1 MPPTEVNQFELKMP
15 INNKWIVERST
26 VDHISDEH
34 IQMNEPEYVIDFTV
48 SYHMRYSRATID
60 AYNLFARSMEKGAR
74 SMSASPPDVVT
85 DSGFQIFPGVLDLVG
100 RSSSDDIDQLT
111 KAGLPAFSPT
121 ITPKLTL
128 ALADSA
134 VQEILAL
141 QKLGGANEW
150 PRECVECLGM
160 KQLVIYG
167 HGNTYGIVIVYSGTK
182 RELFAV
188 LEGFRSLTIEWP
200 VSGADPAQQ
209 VQVISVFTH
218 LDVAPWL

>member
-1 MPPTEVNQFELKMP
+1 
-15 INNKWIVERST
+15 
-26 VDHISDEH
+26 
-34 IQMNEPEYVIDFTV
+34 MNEPEYVIDFTV
-48 SYHMRYSRATID
+48 SYHMRYSRGTID

-182 RELFAV
+182 RELFDV